1 MKSESRE
8 ALCSLSDEEVVRLA
22 QDGNDEAINHIVARY
37 RNDVYRK
44 ANTYFLAGAETDDIA
59 QEGMIGLYNAIKD
72 YNAECKSSFR
82 HFALLCITR
91 QMISAVRMACRKKHS
106 PLNSYIS
113 LDNNSG
119 TENSSLPFLEDEEQN
134 PETIVILQES
144 LGSME
149 RRINS
154 LLSKLEL
161 QVLMYYTEGMSYDEI
176 AELTGK
182 ERKSVD
188 NALQRIKK
196 KLMGSL
202 DNRL

>member
-1 MKSESRE
+1 MNSNGNDG
-8 ALCSLSDEEVVRLA
+8 LCGLSDEDVVLLA
-22 QDGNDEAINHIVARY
+22 QSGNEEAANHIVARY

-44 ANTYFLAGAETDDIA
+44 ANTYFLAGAETEDIA
-59 QEGMIGLYNAIKD
+59 QEGMIGLYNAVKD
-72 YNAECKSSFR
+72 YRCDCGSSFR

-91 QMISAVRMACRKKHS
+91 QMITAVRMAGRKKHM

-113 LDNNSG
+113 LDKDSG
-119 TENSSLPFLEDEEQN
+119 IENDAVPFLEDEENN
-134 PETIVILQES
+134 PENIVISRES
-144 LGSME
+144 FGSME
-149 RRINS
+149 RSINS

-182 ERKSVD
+182 KRKSVD
-188 NALQRIKK
+188 NAVQRIKK
-196 KLMGSL
+196 KLAGSL

>member
-1 MKSESRE
+1 MTGNGGKE
-8 ALCSLSDEEVVRLA
+8 LCSLSDEEVAALA
-22 QDGNDEAINHIVARY
+22 QKGNVEAANHIIARY

-59 QEGMIGLYNAIKD
+59 QEGMIGLYSAVKD
-72 YNAECKSSFR
+72 YRPECGSSFR
-82 HFALLCITR
+82 HFAHLCVTR
-91 QMISAVRMACRKKHS
+91 QMITAVRTAARKKHM

-113 LDNNSG
+113 LDNESG
-119 TENSSLPFLEDEEQN
+119 TENDSSPFLEDEEQN
-134 PETIVILQES
+134 PENIVISRES
-144 LGSME
+144 YSSIE

-182 ERKSVD
+182 KRKSVD

-196 KLMGSL
+196 KLTDSL

>member
-1 MKSESRE
+1 MNSNGNDG
-8 ALCSLSDEEVVRLA
+8 LCGLSDEDVVLLA
-22 QDGNDEAINHIVARY
+22 QNGNEEAANHIIARY

-44 ANTYFLAGAETDDIA
+44 ANTYFLAGAETEDIA
-59 QEGMIGLYNAIKD
+59 QEGMIGLYNAVKD
-72 YNAECKSSFR
+72 YRRDCGSSFR

-91 QMISAVRMACRKKHS
+91 QMITAVRMAGRKKHM

-113 LDNNSG
+113 LDKDSG
-119 TENSSLPFLEDEEQN
+119 IENDAVPFLEDEENN
-134 PETIVILQES
+134 PENIVISRES
-144 LGSME
+144 FGSME
-149 RRINS
+149 RSINS

-182 ERKSVD
+182 KRKSVD
-188 NALQRIKK
+188 NAVQRIKK
-196 KLMGSL
+196 KLAGSL